1 MLSGM
6 LVKGHDTG
14 REMKGRTY
22 HEATDMLLTIPGFHM
37 RMLAERLGVSLNTV
51 NRARMEG
58 KHSRPPPKGW
68 EDATTDL
75 ALECA
80 EAHKRHAAG
89 AFSVW
94 RALSTGAGK

>member
-1 MLSGM
+1 
-6 LVKGHDTG
+6 
-14 REMKGRTY
+14 MKAQTY

-68 EDATTDL
+68 EAACAEL
-75 ALECA
+75 AYECA
-80 EAHKRHAAG
+80 ETLKREAAK
-89 AFSVW
+89 AFTVFRDLSN
-94 RALSTGAGK
+94 ALSTGAGK